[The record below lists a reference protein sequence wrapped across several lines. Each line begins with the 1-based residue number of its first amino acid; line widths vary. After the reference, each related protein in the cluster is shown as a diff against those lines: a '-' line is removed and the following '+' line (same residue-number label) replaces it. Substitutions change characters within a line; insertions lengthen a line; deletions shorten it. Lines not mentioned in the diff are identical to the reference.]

1 LRKAPIASDGSAA
14 ATDALLSVAVALLS
28 VAVAL
33 LSVAVA
39 QLFVA
44 VAQLFVAVAQLFVA
58 LGSDRNA
65 NATHADLLPPRKRLG
80 GGAMQQICGVGLRP
94 CSASKLVSRDG
105 GRK

>member
-1 LRKAPIASDGSAA
+1 MRKAPIASDGSAA
-14 ATDALLSVAVALLS
+14 ATDALLFVAVAL
-28 VAVAL
+28 
-33 LSVAVA
+33 
-39 QLFVA
+39 LFVA

-65 NATHADLLPPRKRLG
+65 TLHADADLLPPRESLG
-80 GGAMQQICGVGLRP
+80 GGATQQICGVGLRP